1 MSLSHEL
8 SASAR
13 VLSAPLKP
21 HCFTDKGSV
30 TQEFKKAMR
39 RLTSTVTLIA
49 TEHEG
54 APWDGCNRRNVGVY
68 RPFLHPCL
76 H

>member
-30 TQEFKKAMR
+30 TQEFYLVVAQDITP
-39 RLTSTVTLIA
+39 LL
-49 TEHEG
+49 
-54 APWDGCNRRNVGVY
+54 WQDGKPTGSIPVM
-68 RPFLHPCL
+68 P
-76 H
+76 